1 MTSNKKNITSP
12 LNITIPIIGMSCASC
27 ASKIEKAL
35 LETPGVTS
43 ASVNFA
49 TERATVDYE
58 GEVPSIVDSIKS
70 AGYDIA
76 TSTTT
81 LPIGGMS
88 CASCVTKVEG
98 GILSLDGVL
107 RASVN
112 LATERA
118 TVDYIDGAV
127 NLKDIKKAVETVG
140 YEVLDFDL
148 AEGENVVDKEER
160 LRVEAYSKLKF
171 RFFTAFFFT
180 VPIFIAMHL
189 HRFGIGS
196 TDLPWVQFLLA
207 SPVQFWCAQSFY
219 VGAWKSLKHK
229 TTDMNTLIAVGTS
242 SAYFY
247 SLSLLLFPAFFE
259 SAGVGRGV
267 YFDTAAAI
275 IVLIL
280 MGRVLEARAKGQTSG
295 AIKKLIG
302 MEAKTARVLR
312 DGREVD
318 IPISSVLLED
328 IVIVRPGEK
337 IPVDGTII
345 EGYSS
350 VDESMISGESIPVEK
365 SAGDKVTGSTI
376 NKTGSFKF
384 RAEAIGA
391 DTFLSHIIKMV
402 EDAQGSKPPIAR
414 LADKVASIFV
424 PTVILIAAITFIIWF
439 VFGPVPSFNYAL
451 LNFVAVLIIACPCAL
466 GLATP
471 TSVMVGTGKGAEN
484 GILIRSAEALETAGK
499 ISVIILDKTG
509 TLTEGKPVLTDVITT
524 GGFSE
529 EEVLLYASSAEK
541 GSEHPLG
548 EAIVKG
554 SEDRGIK
561 PVQADEFSAIP
572 GQGIKAVISGR
583 EILLG
588 NPKLLVNEDISFDE
602 MFARGEGLSA
612 EGKTPMFVVVDGAIA
627 GVIAVADTLKK
638 NSIEAVRAFKNM
650 GIKVVMLTGDNKT
663 TANAIAREVGIDE
676 VAAEVLPEDKANVV
690 QSFQS
695 GKTVVAM
702 VGDGINDAP
711 ALTKANVGIAIGTG
725 TDVAIESSDITLIKG
740 DVMDT
745 VTAIKLSRATIR
757 NIRQNLFW
765 AFFYNAVLIPVAAG
779 VLYPF
784 YGILLNPIFAAA
796 AMGLSSVSVVSN
808 ALRLKLFKPS

>member
-1 MTSNKKNITSP
+1 MSSNKKNIT
-12 LNITIPIIGMSCASC
+12 LPIIGMSCASC
-27 ASKIEKAL
+27 ASKIEKSL
-35 LETPGVTS
+35 NETRGVIS

-49 TERATVDYE
+49 TEKATVDYE
-58 GEVPSIVDSIKS
+58 GNIPSIVESIKS
-70 AGYDIA
+70 VGYEVSS
-76 TSTTT
+76 STVT

-88 CASCVTKVEG
+88 CASCVTKVED
-98 GILSLDGVL
+98 GILSIDGVL
-107 RASVN
+107 KASVN

-118 TVDYIDGAV
+118 TVEYLDGAV
-127 NLKDIKKAVETVG
+127 HLKDIKNAVESVG
-140 YEVLDFDL
+140 YEVLDLDL
-148 AEGENVVDKEER
+148 SDDENIVDKEER
-160 LRVEAYSKLKF
+160 LRTEAYKKLKI
-171 RFFTAFFFT
+171 RFFTALFFT

-189 HRFGIGS
+189 HRFGFVAGE
-196 TDLPWVQFLLA
+196 LPWVQFLFA
-207 SPVQFWCAQSFY
+207 TPVQFWCAQSFY
-219 VGAWKSLKHK
+219 LGAFKSLKHR

-247 SLSLLLFPAFFE
+247 SLSLLLFPDFFA
-259 SAGVGRGV
+259 STGVGRGV
-267 YFDTAAAI
+267 YFDTSASI

-312 DGREVD
+312 DGVEVD
-318 IPISSVLLED
+318 IPIANVVLD
-328 IVIVRPGEK
+328 DVVIVRPGEK
-337 IPVDGTII
+337 IPVDGILI

-365 SAGDKVTGSTI
+365 TVGDKVTGSTI

-384 RAEAIGA
+384 KAEAIGA

-424 PTVILIAAITFIIWF
+424 PTVILIAAITFIIWY
-439 VFGPVPSFNYAL
+439 VFGPEPSFNYAL

-509 TLTEGKPVLTDVITT
+509 TLTEGKPVLTDIITT

-554 SEDRGIK
+554 AEERGITPK
-561 PVQADEFSAIP
+561 QAEEFSAVP
-572 GQGIKAVISGR
+572 GHGIKAVIGGKN
-583 EILLG
+583 ILLG

-602 MFARGEGLSA
+602 MFAQGERLSND
-612 EGKTPMFVVVDGAIA
+612 GKTPMYVVVDGVIA

-638 NSIEAVRAFKNM
+638 NSKNAVSCFKKM

-663 TANAIAREVGIDE
+663 TANAIAGEVGIDE
-676 VAAEVLPEDKANVV
+676 VAAEVLPEDKAKVV
-690 QSFQS
+690 STFQMDNS
-695 GKTVVAM
+695 VVAM

-711 ALTKANVGIAIGTG
+711 ALTKANIGIAIGTG

-740 DVMDT
+740 DVMDI

-765 AFFYNAVLIPVAAG
+765 AFFYNAFLIPVAAG

-784 YGILLNPIFAAA
+784 YGILLNPIFAAG